1 MEEMLFDLANA
12 LDLPEPPARIE
23 CFDISHTGGEGTVA
37 ACVVFGPEGPLK
49 KEYRRF
55 NITGVTPGDDYA
67 ALRQALERRYKH
79 VRQGDVPQ
87 PDLLLID
94 GGAGQISQV
103 HEVLAQLGYADL
115 TLVGVAKGPDR
126 RPGQERLFVYGAPVP
141 VATEAHSPAARL
153 LQRIRDEAH
162 RFAITGHR
170 RKRARRYNES
180 VLEVVPGLGPAKRR
194 ALLKHFGGLQG
205 IMRAGV
211 ADLTEVAGIGATLAR
226 SLYDHLHPGS

>member
-1 MEEMLFDLANA
+1 
-12 LDLPEPPARIE
+12 
-23 CFDISHTGGEGTVA
+23 
-37 ACVVFGPEGPLK
+37 VVFGPEGPLK

-79 VRQGDVPQ
+79 VRSGEVPA

-94 GGAGQISQV
+94 GGAGQIAEV
-103 HEVLAQLGYADL
+103 HAVLTELGFADL

-126 RPGQERLFVYGAPVP
+126 RPGQERLFIYGAPGAVVLEP
-141 VATEAHSPAARL
+141 HSSALRFI
-153 LQRIRDEAH
+153 QRIRDEAH

-205 IMRAGV
+205 VMRAGV
-211 ADLTEVAGIGATLAR
+211 ADLTQVAGIGATLAR

>member
-1 MEEMLFDLANA
+1 
-12 LDLPEPPARIE
+12 
-23 CFDISHTGGEGTVA
+23 
-37 ACVVFGPEGPLK
+37 
-49 KEYRRF
+49 
-55 NITGVTPGDDYA
+55 
-67 ALRQALERRYKH
+67 
-79 VRQGDVPQ
+79 VRQGDVPE

-103 HEVLAQLGYADL
+103 HEVLEQLGYGELAL
-115 TLVGVAKGPDR
+115 IGVAKGPDR
-126 RPGQERLFVYGAPVP
+126 RPGQERLFVYGAAAPV
-141 VATEAHSPAARL
+141 TLEAHAPAARL
-153 LQRIRDEAH
+153 VQRIRDEAH

-211 ADLTEVAGIGATLAR
+211 ADLTEVTGIGATLAR